1 MIALTALHRKLLRD
15 LARLWPQ
22 ALAIAMVMAA
32 GAATLI
38 LGIGAHGSL
47 AETRS
52 AYYERNRFADVF
64 ADLTR
69 APKIYADEIAKIPG
83 VAAVET
89 RIAKIALLDLPGIA
103 EPASAMLVSIPDYGE
118 QTLNLLHLRSGRLPL
133 TADEQEVVVSEPF
146 AKAHGFAIG
155 AQFEAILNGRKRTLR
170 IVGTGLSPEYIYALG
185 PGDLMPDDRRFG
197 IVWMKEKALAAAY
210 DLTGAFSS
218 VHLKLT
224 RGASEAAA
232 IERLD
237 ALLARYGG
245 LGAHGRRDQTSHAF
259 LDAELKQLQ
268 AMSRILPPVFL
279 LVAAFLVNM
288 TLSRLILL
296 EREQIGLLKA
306 LGYSNAAV
314 ALHYLEF
321 ALAIGSVGM
330 LIGMAAG
337 TWLGFGLTRLYA
349 EFFRFPFLVFEIDTA
364 IYAIAAAVTLAA
376 AAVGALKA
384 VRDVV
389 TLSPAVA
396 MAPAAPASYRRLLP
410 EALYTVLRIP
420 QSMVMVAR
428 HLVRWPLRSISSIA
442 GIAMSVAVLVG
453 SLWAFG
459 ATEFMIDV
467 TFHRADRQ
475 DASISFVRERP
486 MSALYEVAALP
497 GVIAVE
503 PYRSL
508 PVIIRHGPIERRIA
522 ITGKPRT
529 TDLSRVLDESFA
541 PMVLPESGIALS
553 DTLARILQ
561 AKVGDLVEV
570 DLLEYGRRT
579 ARLPVTAIIQGYLG
593 LMAYMALP
601 AANALV
607 REGQSISGVHLL
619 YDVNRQ
625 EELFQRLKATPVAR
639 FIALQRVSLKK
650 FRETLAENL
659 LFMVTVYVSLGVI
672 IAFGVVY
679 NFARISLSEQGR
691 ELASLRVL
699 GFHKGEV
706 SAILLSELALLALL
720 AQPFGWLLG
729 YVFAYLMV
737 QGFDSELYRVPLVVE
752 RAVYGWAT
760 AIVLSASLI
769 SALIVRR
776 RIDRLDLIEV
786 LKTRE

>member
-1 MIALTALHRKLLRD
+1 MNALHRKLLRD
-15 LARLWPQ
+15 LVRLWPQ

-47 AETRS
+47 AETRA

-64 ADLTR
+64 ANLTR
-69 APKIYADEIAKIPG
+69 APKIYANEIEHIPG

-89 RIAKIALLDLPGIA
+89 RIAKIALLDLPGIS
-103 EPASAMLVSIPDYGE
+103 EPASAMFVSIPDLGE

-133 TADEQEVVVSEPF
+133 IADEHEVVVSEPF
-146 AKAHGFAIG
+146 AKAHHFDIG
-155 AQFEAILNGRKRTLR
+155 SRFDAILNGRKRTLR
-170 IVGTGLSPEYIYALG
+170 IVGTALSPEYIYVLG

-197 IVWMKEKALAAAY
+197 IVWMREKALAAAY

-224 RGASEAAA
+224 REASEAAV

-237 ALLARYGG
+237 ALLTRYGG

-259 LDAELKQLQ
+259 LDAELEQLK
-268 AMSRILPPVFL
+268 AISRILPPVFL

-314 ALHYLEF
+314 GMHYLQF
-321 ALAIGSVGM
+321 ALAIGCAGM
-330 LIGMAAG
+330 AIGMAAG

-349 EFFRFPFLVFEIDTA
+349 EFFRFPFLVFRIDTA
-364 IYAIAAAVTLAA
+364 VYVIAACVTLAA

-389 TLSPAVA
+389 TLPPAVA
-396 MAPAAPASYRRLLP
+396 MSPPAPAIYRRLLP
-410 EALYTVLRIP
+410 EALYDILKIP
-420 QSMVMVAR
+420 QSLVMIAR
-428 HLVRWPLRSISSIA
+428 HLMRWPLRSASSTLGISLA
-442 GIAMSVAVLVG
+442 VAVLVG

-475 DASISFVRERP
+475 DATISFVRERP
-486 MSALYEVAALP
+486 LSALFEVAALP
-497 GVIAVE
+497 GVMAAE
-503 PYRSL
+503 PYRSV
-508 PVIIRHGPIERRIA
+508 PVKIRHGHIERRIA
-522 ITGKPRT
+522 ITGKPQNA
-529 TDLSRVLDESFA
+529 DLSRVLGEDFA
-541 PMVLPESGIALS
+541 PVLLPESGIALS
-553 DTLARILQ
+553 DALAGILH
-561 AKVGDLVEV
+561 AKTGDLVEIE
-570 DLLEYGRRT
+570 LLERGRRIV
-579 ARLPVTAIIQGYLG
+579 RLPVTGIIQGYLG
-593 LMAYMALP
+593 LMAYMSLP
-601 AANALV
+601 AVNRLM
-607 REGQSISGVHLL
+607 REGELISGVHLL
-619 YDVNRQ
+619 YDASRKDD
-625 EELFQRLKATPVAR
+625 LFRHLKDTPVAN
-639 FIALQRVSLKK
+639 FIALQRVSLQK

-659 LFMVTVYVSLGVI
+659 LFMVSVYVTLGVI

-699 GFHKGEV
+699 GFYKSEV
-706 SAILLSELALLALL
+706 SGILLSELAILTLL
-720 AQPFGWLLG
+720 AQPLGWVIG
-729 YVFAYLMV
+729 YGFAYAMV
-737 QGFDSELYRVPLVVE
+737 QGFKSELYRVPLVVE
-752 RAVYGWAT
+752 RSVYGWAT
-760 AIVLSASLI
+760 AIVLAAALV
-769 SALIVRR
+769 SALSVRR